1 MNIYQKKNFFDQ
13 KKIFFDQKKISS
25 IKKKISSMEEHQL
38 QQIGGKRKR
47 QDTGIVMNKIKENY
61 SYKWERLSFEYDRLS
76 IFDGQILDLDQVDIF
91 DFWENNF
98 DIDKKLHF
106 YDGSYIHYG
115 GIADECK
122 PFILRFENING
133 IVERNENDRYHYF
146 TPTSLLQTSLIHGIF
161 AKIEDNAREILKI
174 DYNTLMDLSKFQI
187 RGGQKLPLKT
197 VVYFRNLIVYFEE
210 VKKITVRRREKH
222 QIVARVISGEILLN
236 KK

>member
-1 MNIYQKKNFFDQ
+1 
-13 KKIFFDQKKISS
+13 
-25 IKKKISSMEEHQL
+25 MEEHQF
-38 QQIGGKRKR
+38 QQIDGKRKR
-47 QDTGIVMNKIKENY
+47 QDTGVITNKIKEDY
-61 SYKWERLSFEYDRLS
+61 SYKWEKLSFDYDNPPM
-76 IFDGQILDLDQVDIF
+76 FNGEILDLEQVDIF

-146 TPTSLLQTSLIHGIF
+146 TPTSLLQTCLIHGIS

>member
-1 MNIYQKKNFFDQ
+1 
-13 KKIFFDQKKISS
+13 
-25 IKKKISSMEEHQL
+25 MEKHQF
-38 QQIGGKRKR
+38 QQIGRKRKR
-47 QDTGIVMNKIKENY
+47 QDTGVIMNKIKEDY
-61 SYKWERLSFEYDRLS
+61 SYKWEKLSFEYDNPPM
-76 IFDGQILDLDQVDIF
+76 FDGEILDLEQVDIF
-91 DFWENNF
+91 DFWESNF

-106 YDGSYIHYG
+106 NDRSNKNYIHYG
-115 GIADECK
+115 GRKDECK

-161 AKIEDNAREILKI
+161 AKIEDNATKILKI

-187 RGGQKLPLKT
+187 RGGQKLPLST
-197 VVYFRNLIVYFEE
+197 VVHFRNLIVYFEE